1 MEHMENAMRATA
13 NGIAHLSFA
22 GGAVFLPVRTPYDRQ
37 MLAEYVSERVQ
48 AKGQVQIL
56 VDGQRWMVQRQRDPL
71 FIACEGCGS
80 SLMSTCYS
88 VPDGQQVYCAR
99 CALNPARNRGGHGK
113 REGQAA

>member
-1 MEHMENAMRATA
+1 MGNAMRATA

-56 VDGQRWMVQRQRDPL
+56 VDGQRWLVQRQREPA
-71 FIACEGCGS
+71 FVACDRCGS
-80 SLMSTCYS
+80 GISCTCYS
-88 VPDGQQVYCAR
+88 DADGQQVYCAR
-99 CALNPARNRGGHGK
+99 CALNPTHKQGDHRR